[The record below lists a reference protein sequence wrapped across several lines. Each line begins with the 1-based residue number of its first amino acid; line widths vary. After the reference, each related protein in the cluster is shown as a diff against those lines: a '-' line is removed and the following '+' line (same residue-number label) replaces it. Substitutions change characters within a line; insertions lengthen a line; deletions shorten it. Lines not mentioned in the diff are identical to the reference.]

1 MQRDQYI
8 YALQEGWDLENSR
21 ESEEQ
26 VADSFTDFLTEL
38 DELQDEEASGL
49 KVFSL
54 SGGVM
59 RTGARTSNRID
70 GLLGRMMD
78 GPSASRYM
86 ADVDKNLDYL
96 YTSLK
101 LDMID
106 LVASDVS
113 RAQKAKLEK
122 EKAKDPSSLGIIEE
136 RLDKVRSVLEK
147 RCR

>member
-1 MQRDQYI
+1 MQTNQYI

-26 VADSFTDFLTEL
+26 AADSFTDFLAEL
-38 DELQDEEASGL
+38 DELQDEEAASL
-49 KVFSL
+49 RVFSL

-59 RTGARTSNRID
+59 RAGARTSNRID

-78 GPSASRYM
+78 GPSAGKYM
-86 ADVDKNLDYL
+86 ADIDKNLDYL

-113 RAQKAKLEK
+113 RAQRAKLEK
-122 EKAKDPSSLGIIEE
+122 ARVSEDESLRNVEE

-147 RCR
+147 RIR

>member
-1 MQRDQYI
+1 M
-8 YALQEGWDLENSR
+8 ENSR

-26 VADSFTDFLTEL
+26 AADSFTDFLAEL
-38 DELQDEEASGL
+38 DELQDEEAASL
-49 KVFSL
+49 RVFSL

-59 RTGARTSNRID
+59 RAGARTSNRID

-78 GPSASRYM
+78 GPSAGKYM
-86 ADVDKNLDYL
+86 ADIDKNLDYL

-113 RAQKAKLEK
+113 RAQRAKLEK
-122 EKAKDPSSLGIIEE
+122 ARVSEDESLRNVEE

-147 RCR
+147 RIR

>member
-1 MQRDQYI
+1 M
-8 YALQEGWDLENSR
+8 ENSR

-26 VADSFTDFLTEL
+26 AVDSFTDFLAEL
-38 DELQDEEASGL
+38 DELQEEETAGL
-49 KVFSL
+49 QVFSL

-78 GPSASRYM
+78 GPSAGRYM
-86 ADVDKNLDYL
+86 ADIDKNLDYL

-106 LVASDVS
+106 LVAHDVS
-113 RAQKAKLEK
+113 RAQREKLEK
-122 EKAKDPSSLGIIEE
+122 AKAPEDESLKNVEE
-136 RLDKVRSVLEK
+136 RLDRVRSVLEK
-147 RCR
+147 RIR

>member
-1 MQRDQYI
+1 METGQYI

-26 VADSFTDFLTEL
+26 VADSFTDFLAEL
-38 DELQDEEASGL
+38 DELQEEENAGL
-49 KVFSL
+49 RVFSL

-59 RTGARTSNRID
+59 RVGARTSNRID

-78 GPSASRYM
+78 GPSAGRYM
-86 ADVDKNLDYL
+86 TDIDKNLDYL

-106 LVASDVS
+106 LVANDVS
-113 RAQKAKLEK
+113 RAQRAKT
-122 EKAKDPSSLGIIEE
+122 EKANPSEDQDLKNVEE
-136 RLDKVRSVLEK
+136 RLDRVRSVLEK
-147 RCR
+147 RIR